1 MVLVLV
7 HRSKQ
12 AKIRHFHGQDIGD
25 FSWQLPEELF
35 RVVLSLLGTIA
46 FAVIAMILS
55 IFIILVCV

>member
-1 MVLVLV
+1 MVLV
-7 HRSKQ
+7 HRSQQ
-12 AKIRHFHGQDIGD
+12 AKICHFHRQDIGD
-25 FSWQLPEELF
+25 FSWQLSEELF